1 MYYYYARTTVSKK
14 PVWWKKCWCAERDLA
29 PLSSLTRHR
38 STDLTTMQIAQF
50 VIDLTVIYYIMYNA
64 IVIRLELPFPSR
76 GDCYGDL
83 NAGYFGTAV
92 ISSYLLLFI
101 DFFIRTYRKGGR
113 AGVKK
118 EKTEN
123 GQVAENGAKA
133 NGASASASAEGL
145 RKRN

>member
-1 MYYYYARTTVSKK
+1 
-14 PVWWKKCWCAERDLA
+14 
-29 PLSSLTRHR
+29 
-38 STDLTTMQIAQF
+38 MQIVQF
-50 VIDLTVIYYIMYNA
+50 VVDLVVIYYIMYNA
-64 IVIRLELPFPSR
+64 IVVRLGFDLPTG

-113 AGVKK
+113 SGKEGIK
-118 EKTEN
+118 EKAEPAAN
-123 GQVAENGAKA
+123 GTSEAVNGKA
-133 NGASASASAEGL
+133 NGSSAEGL